1 METVSFCATGCSCG
15 VYSHLR
21 HGSVIVV
28 GDLKAHG
35 LQLGSI
41 VGQVLDPCV
50 DLLLGQSELACYAEG
65 EGGYGYE
72 SRDNGVEEPHCGRR
86 RCGSK

>member
-1 METVSFCATGCSCG
+1 METVSFCATGCSCW

-35 LQLGSI
+35 LQLGSG
-41 VGQVLDPCV
+41 VGQVFDPCV
-50 DLLLGQSELACYAEG
+50 DLLLGQGELACYAEG
-65 EGGYGYE
+65 ESGYE
-72 SRDNGVEEPHCGRR
+72 SREDGVEEPHDGGR
-86 RCGSK
+86 RCGLT